1 MRKIAIVSGGF
12 DPVHIGHIE
21 LFNKSKHLLGA
32 DELIAILN
40 TDDFLVRKK
49 GEHFMPYEERS
60 VILENLRMIDLVFG
74 SVDKDSTVCESLRQ
88 IRALRPVDELL
99 FCNGGDRT
107 DGTNTPEHGVCAEL
121 GIHTIY
127 GLGDKIQSSSWLIQW
142 KLK

>member
-49 GEHFMPYEERS
+49 GEYFMPYEERCA
-60 VILENLRMIDLVFG
+60 ILENLRMINLVFG
-74 SVDKDSTVCESLRQ
+74 SVDQDSTVCESLRE
-88 IRALRPVDELL
+88 IRRIRPVDELF

-107 DGTNTPEHGVCAEL
+107 DGTNTPEHEVCAEL
-121 GIHTIY
+121 NIHTIY
-127 GLGDKIQSSSWLIQW
+127 GLGDKIQSSSWLLQ
-142 KLK
+142 